1 MRNFTRDCGNQV
13 TLGAFLGTV
22 SYALMVLR
30 SVRTTE
36 ESLFTDTRSGCL
48 RHVDAAAL
56 AEWARRHGTALL
68 LLRRPGDYVFPGA
81 PIAMMTRAV
90 NGAAAAIRAHSAL
103 AATRSGANDLEDAIR
118 QLVEVGVRA
127 LSAGI
132 NDPHTAMS
140 VLDRLGAILC
150 ELATCKLASG
160 ISLRDGAVVLE
171 MPDLSY
177 DRLAGPMLHMIRQN
191 AAGSPAILIRM
202 LDILTQVAYCE
213 TAPARRVTLVHHVE
227 LIAVDARASVAN
239 PADLAAVAAREAPF
253 DAALRGAAGL
263 RSASAAR

>member
-1 MRNFTRDCGNQV
+1 MSTIGVDGTVVSITIAALSLAAGQTGPRLLRNFTRDRGNQV

-22 SYALMVLR
+22 SYALTVLR

-36 ESLFTDTRSGCL
+36 ESLFTDTRGGCR

-103 AATRSGANDLEDAIR
+103 AATRSVANDLEDAIR
-118 QLVEVGVRA
+118 QLVEVGLRA

-132 NDPHTAMS
+132 NDPHTRVPDGPRSRPRVAPIAPIACRAPP
-140 VLDRLGAILC
+140 LDGHVFTRWADPRMPAAWRRSC
-150 ELATCKLASG
+150 
-160 ISLRDGAVVLE
+160 VVSSFRTRRSRRCTALE
-171 MPDLSY
+171 
-177 DRLAGPMLHMIRQN
+177 
-191 AAGSPAILIRM
+191 SP
-202 LDILTQVAYCE
+202 V
-213 TAPARRVTLVHHVE
+213 
-227 LIAVDARASVAN
+227 
-239 PADLAAVAAREAPF
+239 
-253 DAALRGAAGL
+253 
-263 RSASAAR
+263 